1 METNKVRI
9 SNCIATRRLD
19 PIFYRCG
26 ISRFGKVFKLTRVGL
41 VVSSMQSGFAAGKE
55 NQATAKDGI
64 IQVRPTNIDT
74 EGELIFDKNIYVPAD
89 ANRPML
95 MKEDIVF
102 NNTNSQELVGKS
114 AMIRENKSLFFSNHI
129 TRIRVNKSM
138 IIPDYLCIIL
148 NIYQREKIFFSICTN
163 WNNQSGV
170 NIELLK
176 SVEIPLPPL
185 PTQQKIVDIY
195 NKAKREKQEKE
206 EESQRLL
213 DEIDTYL
220 LAQLGIELPEEQQ
233 KKLVC
238 KVSISQLLGNK
249 LDVRGNFNRKR
260 NNSSLKYDE
269 ITLGSIASIKK
280 GQTITRE
287 SAKSGDYPVIAG
299 GQTSPYF
306 HQSYNELEGAITIS
320 ASGAYAGFVWYHDYK
335 FFASDCIVIRS
346 LDEDQVL
353 TSFLYEIL
361 KLKQTEIY
369 LMQRGAG
376 QPHVYSNDIAK
387 IMIPNVPIVLQNK
400 IVSYVNGLR
409 NQSEEFLREASIIMD
424 QARQKIEQVILN

>member
-1 METNKVRI
+1 MEVSKVSI
-9 SNCIATRRLD
+9 QNILGTRLD
-19 PIFYRCG
+19 VSFHRNKFSFESKIFPLKELRDLVDINPPVNLAHLRKDDL
-26 ISRFGKVFKLTRVGL
+26 ISFIPMEVVDENNGVIIKALSKRVVESKGYTKFQNGDL
-41 VVSSMQSGFAAGKE
+41 LWAKITPCMQ
-55 NQATAKDGI
+55 N
-64 IQVRPTNIDT
+64 
-74 EGELIFDKNIYVPAD
+74 
-89 ANRPML
+89 
-95 MKEDIVF
+95 
-102 NNTNSQELVGKS
+102 GKS
-114 AMIRENKSLFFSNHI
+114 AIASNLQNGVGCGSTEFFVLRPKNHEVLIEYIHYLMRDQRFLDAAMNSFGGNAGQQRVAKSYI
-129 TRIRVNKSM
+129 
-138 IIPDYLCIIL
+138 
-148 NIYQREKIFFSICTN
+148 EK
-163 WNNQSGV
+163 V
-170 NIELLK
+170 NI
-176 SVEIPLPPL
+176 PFPPL
-185 PTQQKIVDIY
+185 YIQQRIVDIY

-220 LAQLGIELPEEQQ
+220 LAQLGIELPKEQQ

-346 LDEDQVL
+346 LDEDLVL

-409 NQSEEFLREASIIMD
+409 NQSEEFLREVSVIMD

>member
-1 METNKVRI
+1 MEVSKVSI
-9 SNCIATRRLD
+9 QNILGTRLD
-19 PIFYRCG
+19 VSFHRN
-26 ISRFGKVFKLTRVGL
+26 KLDVRGNFNRKRNN
-41 VVSSMQSGFAAGKE
+41 SSLKYDEITLASIASIKKGQ
-55 NQATAKDGI
+55 T
-64 IQVRPTNIDT
+64 
-74 EGELIFDKNIYVPAD
+74 
-89 ANRPML
+89 
-95 MKEDIVF
+95 
-102 NNTNSQELVGKS
+102 
-114 AMIRENKSLFFSNHI
+114 I
-129 TRIRVNKSM
+129 TRESAKSGDYPVIAGGQTSPYSHQSYNELEGAITISASGTYAGFVWYHDYKFFASDCIVVRSLDEDRVLTSFLYEILKLKQTEIYLMQRGAGQPHVYSNDIAKIM
-138 IIPDYLCIIL
+138 IPI
-148 NIYQREKIFFSICTN
+148 
-163 WNNQSGV
+163 
-170 NIELLK
+170 
-176 SVEIPLPPL
+176 PPL

-206 EESQRLL
+206 KESQRLL
-213 DEIDTYL
+213 YEIDTYL
-220 LAQLGIELPEEQQ
+220 LAQIGIELPKEQQ
-233 KKLVC
+233 RKLIY

-269 ITLGSIASIKK
+269 ITLASIASIKK

-299 GQTSPYF
+299 GQTSPYS

-320 ASGAYAGFVWYHDYK
+320 ASGTYAGFVWYHDYK

-346 LDEDQVL
+346 LDEDRVL

>member
-1 METNKVRI
+1 MKINK
-9 SNCIATRRLD
+9 
-19 PIFYRCG
+19 FG
-26 ISRFGKVFKLTRVGL
+26 ISELIGKRYDYAYLENSRKTKKIHFPT
-41 VVSSMQSGFAAGKE
+41 KE
-55 NQATAKDGI
+55 LKELLICPPQYGANAPGI
-64 IQVRPTNIDT
+64 IRKTIGEPRYIRITDIS
-74 EGELIFDKNIYVPAD
+74 EGGDLLSGLGVTLKDIQPQYKLNNDD
-89 ANRPML
+89 ML
-95 MKEDIVF
+95 LARSG
-102 NNTNSQELVGKS
+102 NTVGKS
-114 AMIRENKSLFFSNHI
+114 YIHSTEEVPYECYFAGYMIRFIVNPKEILPQYFFIFTKTSLYCSWINAVQ
-129 TRIRVNKSM
+129 RRAGQ
-138 IIPDYLCIIL
+138 P
-148 NIYQREKIFFSICTN
+148 NINAQEY
-163 WNNQSGV
+163 SGMQ
-170 NIELLK
+170 
-176 SVEIPLPPL
+176 IPLPPL

-195 NKAKREKQEKE
+195 NKAKKEKQEKE
-206 EESQRLL
+206 KESQRLL

-220 LAQLGIELPEEQQ
+220 LAQLGIELPKEQQ
-233 KKLVC
+233 RELIY

-269 ITLGSIASIKK
+269 ITLASIASIKK

-335 FFASDCIVIRS
+335 FFASDCIIIRS
-346 LDEDQVL
+346 LDEDRVL

-376 QPHVYSNDIAK
+376 QPHVYSNDVAK

-400 IVSYVNGLR
+400 IVSYANGLR
-409 NQSEEFLREASIIMD
+409 NHSEEFLREASIIMD
-424 QARQKIEQVILN
+424 QARRKIEQVILN